1 MGETIRE
8 TACQE
13 VQEEC
18 GIEIEAGELLDVIDA
33 IYRDQEGKVRYHYML
48 VDLVSTHLSGEVTP
62 GSDID
67 EARWVTEEELPKF
80 HLPERT
86 LAIILKALGKN
97 G

>member
-1 MGETIRE
+1 LGETIRE
-8 TACQE
+8 TACRE

-33 IYRDQEGKVRYHYML
+33 IYRDKEGKVRYHYVL

-67 EARWVTEEELPKF
+67 EACWATKEELPKF

-86 LAIILKALGKN
+86 LAVILKAFEK
-97 G
+97 